1 MQKVIIEKKD
11 NSQKALL
18 SEDSFDIISILKE
31 DYTYIYDAI
40 EEENFILKYSE
51 CNLFKELVYEN
62 LVVGFCTYD
71 FSREFMTAA
80 LSNIYILPE
89 FRGNRIFLEELED
102 TMRNYSK
109 PSIME
114 PTRLVVETL
123 ISYGFAQKVNDR
135 IVVSAIEFIVPGS
148 HVLSNAPYDND
159 ELSTHFYDLDMCAC
173 FHVLDLEKG
182 IVAYSSPLNYDIV
195 HYDCIENRQKMDDE
209 YFSNIRES
217 FCQSDVEFMKVI
229 LELEENLPV
238 KNYTIDEII
247 GEGDEMSEYIQSLI
261 DDGHV
266 TYERALEIKQQIKE
280 EYESGMILNE
290 SLLIRLAYL
299 FENNIEPT
307 IKSHDEVCPYCGMP
321 IDSHDKFCHFCGI
334 NLDYD
339 IELMQENLI
348 KSINTSKSDFKE
360 DIRFIMYKFLKLI
373 DEKIDFEYAIFTIE
387 NTYNISWPKLSYCLE
402 NQGYLIDDSITE
414 RGYEFMNTHP
424 LHFWE
429 KYHMDIVDYTDFENY
444 FYNHLYMNHIDICLT
459 YLENFAKDEYVLEI
473 IENIK
478 SDL

>member
-123 ISYGFAQKVNDR
+123 ISYGFAQKVNDS

-159 ELSTHFYDLDMCAC
+159 ELSTHFYDLDMCSC

-195 HYDCIENRQKMDDE
+195 HYDCIENRQKIDDE

>member
-1 MQKVIIEKKD
+1 MQKDIIRKKD
-11 NSQKALL
+11 NSRKAFL
-18 SEDSFDIISILKE
+18 SEDSFDLIRILKD

-40 EEENFILKYSE
+40 EEEGFILKYSE
-51 CNLFKELVYEN
+51 CNLFKELVYDN

-89 FRGNRIFLEELED
+89 YRGNRIFLKELED
-102 TMRNYSK
+102 TMTDYCK

-114 PTRLVVETL
+114 PTRLVVEAL
-123 ISYGFAQKVNDR
+123 ISYGFAQKVTDG
-135 IVVSAIEFIVPGS
+135 IAVSAIEFIVPGS
-148 HVLSNAPYDND
+148 HVLSNAPYNNE
-159 ELSTHFYDLDMCAC
+159 ELSTHFYDLDMCSC

-195 HYDCIENRQKMDDE
+195 HYACLESRKNMDGK
-209 YFSNIRES
+209 YFSNIIES
-217 FCQSDVEFMKVI
+217 FCDSDVEFMKVI
-229 LELEENLPV
+229 LELEENLHV
-238 KNYTIDEII
+238 RNYTVDEII
-247 GEGDEMSEYIQSLI
+247 GEGDDISEYLQSLI

-266 TYERALEIKQQIKE
+266 TYEKALEIKQQIRE

-299 FENNIEPT
+299 FENNLEPT
-307 IKSHDEVCPYCGMP
+307 IKSHDEVCPYCSMP
-321 IDSHDKFCHFCGI
+321 VDSHDRFCHFCGI

-339 IELMQENLI
+339 IDQMQENLI
-348 KSINTSKSDFKE
+348 KSINTSKSDFRE

-373 DEKIDFEYAIFTIE
+373 DEKIEFEYAVFTIE
-387 NTYNISWPKLSYCLE
+387 NTYNISWANLRYCLE
-402 NQGYLIDDSITE
+402 KQEYLSDDSITE
-414 RGYEFMNTHP
+414 KGHEFLHAHP

-459 YLENFAKDEYVLEI
+459 YLEKFGNDEYILEI
-473 IENIK
+473 IDEIK
-478 SDL
+478 NDL

>member
-1 MQKVIIEKKD
+1 MQKDIIHKKD
-11 NSQKALL
+11 NSQKAFL
-18 SEDSFDIISILKE
+18 SEDSFDVISILKE
-31 DYTYIYDAI
+31 DYTYIHDAI
-40 EEENFILKYSE
+40 EEEGFILKYSE
-51 CNLFKELVYEN
+51 CNLFKELLCGN

-89 FRGNRIFLEELED
+89 FRGNRIFLHELEN
-102 TMRNYSK
+102 TMRDCCK

-123 ISYGFAQKVNDR
+123 ISYGFAQKVNES
-135 IVVSAIEFIVPGS
+135 IAVSAIEFIVPGS
-148 HVLSNAPYDND
+148 HVLSNAPYSND
-159 ELSTHFYDLDMCAC
+159 ELSTHFYDLDMCSC

-182 IVAYSSPLNYDIV
+182 TVAYSSPLNYDIV
-195 HYDCIENRQKMDDE
+195 HYDCIESRENMDEE
-209 YFSNIRES
+209 YFSNIIES
-217 FCQSDVEFMKVI
+217 FCNSDVEFMKVI

-238 KNYTIDEII
+238 RNYTIDEII
-247 GEGDEMSEYIQSLI
+247 GEGDGLSEYIQSLI

-266 TYERALEIKQQIKE
+266 TYERALEIKQQVKE

-290 SLLIRLAYL
+290 SLMIRLAYL
-299 FENNIEPT
+299 FESNFEPT
-307 IKSHDEVCPYCGMP
+307 IRSHDEVCPYCSMP
-321 IDSHDKFCHFCGI
+321 IDSHDRFCHFCGI

-339 IELMQENLI
+339 IDQMQENLI
-348 KSINTSKSDFKE
+348 KSINTSKSDFVE

-373 DEKIDFEYAIFTIE
+373 DEKIEFEYAIFTITS
-387 NTYNISWPKLSYCLE
+387 TYNISWASLRRCLE
-402 NQGYLIDDSITE
+402 SQGYIFDESITE
-414 RGYEFMNTHP
+414 KGHEFLNTHP

-459 YLENFAKDEYVLEI
+459 YLEKFENDEYILEI
-473 IENIK
+473 IDDIK
-478 SDL
+478 LDK

>member
-123 ISYGFAQKVNDR
+123 ISYGFAQKVNDS